1 SLPPTDESPHV
12 AGVWA
17 RGITLAEMPDL
28 ADGAEQLARNLVAT
42 AVRRTPPDG
51 RIHIEI
57 ETTAEGLRLLVR
69 DPRTP
74 DPVGSREWSEISSF
88 TLSFGTQSGP
98 EGHEAWALLRSP
110 DAVPA

>member
-1 SLPPTDESPHV
+1 MPMVLSNWPATWSP
-12 AGVWA
+12 
-17 RGITLAEMPDL
+17 RPY
-28 ADGAEQLARNLVAT
+28 GAH
-42 AVRRTPPDG
+42 PDG